1 LIPAKFLGHKRE
13 ENIMKKKRETEKKKP
28 QYITAAELTVSRI
41 RKVKINICSRCVLR
55 TQALKKLPKTVV
67 AMGIE
72 SKRPQAC
79 FSRKSVR
86 PNQR

>member
-41 RKVKINICSRCVLR
+41 RKVKMNICSRCVP
-55 TQALKKLPKTVV
+55 TNTSPEKT
-67 AMGIE
+67 AKNRRCNGH
-72 SKRPQAC
+72 
-79 FSRKSVR
+79 
-86 PNQR
+86 